1 MSAQGA
7 SQIPAKVL
15 ITGANGFI
23 GGALMRHF
31 RAQGAAVVGVDL
43 VAVGDDIV
51 SGDIAKPDTFRQL
64 LLDCDVLVHTA
75 AIVSNA
81 MSDVD
86 MWTVNVAATA
96 NLVACAADCQ
106 VERFVHISS
115 IVVYGNSAA
124 GELDENHPVHAD
136 GGSYVLTKL
145 AAEHAVLATTVKS
158 DMEVVIIRPG
168 DVYGPGSRP
177 WVVLPLEAIA
187 KGQFV
192 LPAKGEGFFR
202 PIFIDDLIHGIGL
215 AVSTPEAAG
224 EVLNLSCRGYITTRE
239 FFSHHFRWLNKRG
252 PLAVPT
258 GLALA
263 GAAMATKIANLTGG
277 INEAS
282 TATVLQLSTK
292 SWFSIAKA
300 ERILGWTPRVAF
312 DDGMQRSRLWAQEQ
326 GLVKDK
332 RA

>member
-7 SQIPAKVL
+7 SQIPTKVL

-31 RAQGAAVVGVDL
+31 RAQGASVVGVDL

-51 SGDIAKPDTFRQL
+51 AGDIAKPDTFRQL
-64 LLDCDVLVHTA
+64 FLDCDVLVHTA

-81 MSDVD
+81 MSDVE

-96 NLVACAADCQ
+96 KLVACAVDCQ
-106 VERFVHISS
+106 VKRFVHISS

-145 AAEHAVLATTVKS
+145 AAEHAVLATTAKS

-177 WVVLPLEAIA
+177 WVVLPLKAIA

-192 LPAKGEGFFR
+192 LPAKGKGFFSADFYR
-202 PIFIDDLIHGIGL
+202 
-215 AVSTPEAAG
+215 
-224 EVLNLSCRGYITTRE
+224 
-239 FFSHHFRWLNKRG
+239 
-252 PLAVPT
+252 
-258 GLALA
+258 
-263 GAAMATKIANLTGG
+263 
-277 INEAS
+277 
-282 TATVLQLSTK
+282 
-292 SWFSIAKA
+292 
-300 ERILGWTPRVAF
+300 
-312 DDGMQRSRLWAQEQ
+312 
-326 GLVKDK
+326 
-332 RA
+332 

>member
-1 MSAQGA
+1 
-7 SQIPAKVL
+7 
-15 ITGANGFI
+15 
-23 GGALMRHF
+23 
-31 RAQGAAVVGVDL
+31 
-43 VAVGDDIV
+43 
-51 SGDIAKPDTFRQL
+51 
-64 LLDCDVLVHTA
+64 
-75 AIVSNA
+75 
-81 MSDVD
+81 
-86 MWTVNVAATA
+86 
-96 NLVACAADCQ
+96 
-106 VERFVHISS
+106 
-115 IVVYGNSAA
+115 
-124 GELDENHPVHAD
+124 
-136 GGSYVLTKL
+136 
-145 AAEHAVLATTVKS
+145 
-158 DMEVVIIRPG
+158 
-168 DVYGPGSRP
+168 
-177 WVVLPLEAIA
+177 VLPLEAIA

-215 AVSTPEAAG
+215 AVSTQEAAG

-252 PLAVPT
+252 PLALPT

-263 GAAMATKIANLTGG
+263 GAAMATKIASLTGG

-300 ERILGWTPRVAF
+300 ERILGWTPQVAF
-312 DDGMQRSRLWAQEQ
+312 DDGMQRSKLWAQEQ